1 MKSSKAQL
9 SEMVQLG
16 GFVLNLLKMVRFLE
30 NQIEKNKVLLK
41 SGKIFQFFFLLQDI
55 IFLKQFRRLLVQE

>member
-16 GFVLNLLKMVRFLE
+16 GFVLNLLKMIRFLE
-30 NQIEKNKVLLK
+30 NQIAKNKVHLK
-41 SGKIFQFFFLLQDI
+41 SGKTFQFFFLLQDI
-55 IFLKQFRRLLVQE
+55 IFLKQFLRLLVQE

>member
-30 NQIEKNKVLLK
+30 NQIAKNKVLLK